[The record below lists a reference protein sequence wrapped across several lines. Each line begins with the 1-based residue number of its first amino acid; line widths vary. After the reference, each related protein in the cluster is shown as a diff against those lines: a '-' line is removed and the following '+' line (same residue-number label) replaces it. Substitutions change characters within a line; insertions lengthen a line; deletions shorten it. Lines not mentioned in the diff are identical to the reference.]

1 MVGPAPPSLG
11 WRTRL
16 KALEN
21 GGDQRPGFG
30 ADVDGLVQ
38 HPQGGTEQ
46 AGAVMVTGPELALK
60 GLEEAPSE
68 VLIWRL
74 GVVRHGT
81 VCSGS

>member
-1 MVGPAPPSLG
+1 MVGLAAPSRG
-11 WRTRL
+11 GRTRL
-16 KALEN
+16 KGLEE

-30 ADVDGLVQ
+30 AGVDRLVQ
-38 HPQGGTEQ
+38 HPQGCTEQ
-46 AGAVMVTGPELALK
+46 TGAVMVTSPELALK

-81 VCSGS
+81 V